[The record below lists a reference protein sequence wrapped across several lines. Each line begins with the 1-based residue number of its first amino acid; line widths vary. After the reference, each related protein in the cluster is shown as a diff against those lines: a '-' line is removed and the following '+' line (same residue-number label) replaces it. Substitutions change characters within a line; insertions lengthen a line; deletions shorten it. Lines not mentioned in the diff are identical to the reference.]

1 MEKMLKGDIQQLE
14 DYSGR
19 RFHVIGIGRSG
30 VGAAN
35 LLNRLGAEVSI
46 SDINDR
52 EQVDRYLNDISD
64 DINVSTGVQDKGLI
78 SDIDGLILSPGV
90 PREIDVV
97 EEALGRSIEVT
108 GEIELS
114 YRVIKLLSERA
125 GFRVRWFGI
134 TGTNG
139 KSTTTTLLYEMLKKE
154 GKKCSLSGNI
164 GYPLSNEAIRLMEI
178 AEQKSEEMTPI
189 DIVLELSSFQLEL
202 IRDLSLDFSALLNV
216 TSDHLD
222 RYRDMDH
229 YAEAKSGIFMN
240 QGANSYAVINADDNI
255 AVNLSNKCR
264 AKKYYVSTMTEV
276 NGAYEKDGSVYIS
289 TGDTPEF
296 LMGSSEIRIAGLHNR
311 YNSLVAALLASLAG
325 NSDRAT
331 VSALKEF
338 PGLEHRLEFVAEKSG
353 VKFYNDS
360 KGTNVGAVIK
370 SLESFEKNVILIAG
384 GRDKNGDFSLLIPF
398 VKNRVKKIVLI
409 GEAAEKI
416 RNALQHVVAIER
428 ATALRDAVATA
439 HASATDGDIILL
451 SPACAS
457 FDMFRDYEERGRKF
471 KELTRELLRGN

>member
-1 MEKMLKGDIQQLE
+1 MEKMLKDDIEQLE
-14 DYSGR
+14 DYSGK

-30 VGAAN
+30 VGVAN

-64 DINVSTGVQDKGLI
+64 DINVFTGVQDKGLI
-78 SDIDGLILSPGV
+78 SDIDSLILSPGV

-114 YRVIKLLSERA
+114 YRVIKQISRKA
-125 GFRVRWFGI
+125 GFSVRWFGI

-139 KSTTTTLLYEMLKKE
+139 KSTTATLLYEMLKKE

-164 GYPLSNEAIRLMEI
+164 GYPLSHEALRLIEKG
-178 AEQKSEEMTPI
+178 ELHGEEMTPI

-202 IRDLSLDFSALLNV
+202 VRDLSLDFSALLNV

-240 QGANSYAVINADDNI
+240 QGANSYAVINADDGI
-255 AVNLSNKCR
+255 AVDLSNKCR
-264 AKKYYVSTMTEV
+264 AQKYYVSTMREV
-276 NGAYEKDGSVYIS
+276 KGAYAKDGSVYINA
-289 TGDTPEF
+289 GAVPEF
-296 LMGSSEIRIAGLHNR
+296 LMGSSEIGLAGLHNL

-325 NSDRAT
+325 CSARTT

-338 PGLEHRLEFVAEKSG
+338 PGLEHRLEFVAEKNG
-353 VKFYNDS
+353 VEFYNDS
-360 KGTNVGAVIK
+360 KGTNFVHMAKALHIQGIMTFVYLHTVIDVPN
-370 SLESFEKNVILIAG
+370 EHQ
-384 GRDKNGDFSLLIPF
+384 
-398 VKNRVKKIVLI
+398 KKVL
-409 GEAAEKI
+409 
-416 RNALQHVVAIER
+416 Q
-428 ATALRDAVATA
+428 
-439 HASATDGDIILL
+439 
-451 SPACAS
+451 SPCQ
-457 FDMFRDYEERGRKF
+457 
-471 KELTRELLRGN
+471 